1 MNTDNS
7 LNISFED
14 LFRLLMG
21 LIADDLKVQRH
32 LYHLSLSGL
41 DTTPLQL
48 DLHRSIF
55 ILAGF
60 KEATISEELEEWY
73 FEQTLRVNDA
83 ELVPDE
89 QALTHLSAEILEGLL
104 KRRNEVY
111 GRKMAN

>member
-60 KEATISEELEEWY
+60 KEAIISEELEEWY

-83 ELVPDE
+83 ELVPDA
-89 QALTHLSAEILEGLL
+89 QALTHLATEILEGLL
-104 KRRNEVY
+104 KQRNEVY